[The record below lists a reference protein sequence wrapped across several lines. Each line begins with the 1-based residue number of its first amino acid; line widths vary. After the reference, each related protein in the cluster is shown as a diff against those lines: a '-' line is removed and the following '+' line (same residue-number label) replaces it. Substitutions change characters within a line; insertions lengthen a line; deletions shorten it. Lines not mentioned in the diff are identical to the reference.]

1 MPATAGARTDGAEC
15 SMQLIMRPVGGFSS
29 AQDATPVADKIPA
42 ITVIFSSVSNNVKT
56 YALIPAA
63 GSGSRMGAAQ
73 PKQYV
78 QIAGRPLLYYALRAL
93 ALHPAIEQVFI
104 VLAQDD
110 DHFTRCDWREFGAK
124 IKPLYCGGATRA
136 VSVFN
141 GLLAARDTIDGA
153 DWVLVHDAAR
163 PCLGREELDRLF
175 GEVDQDDTGGLLA
188 VPLADT
194 LKRANRD
201 SRVARTEPRDN
212 LWLAQTPQMF
222 RYRLLIE
229 ALRAGDPAVATDE
242 ARAIEG
248 LGLKPRLVMGTPS
261 NIKVTFPEDLALAEL
276 ILGSRQP
283 PAASRQRRTGV
294 ARRKAKKRS

>member
-1 MPATAGARTDGAEC
+1 
-15 SMQLIMRPVGGFSS
+15 MQHLLLIKSLQLQRSFF
-29 AQDATPVADKIPA
+29 
-42 ITVIFSSVSNNVKT
+42 TVPEKFKS

-63 GSGSRMGAAQ
+63 GSGARMGAAQ

-78 QIAGRPLLYYALRAL
+78 EIAGRPLLYYALRSL
-93 ALHPAIEQVFI
+93 ALHPAIEQVFV
-104 VLAQDD
+104 VLAQGDD
-110 DHFTRCDWREFGAK
+110 RFKRCDWREFGTK
-124 IKPLYCGGATRA
+124 LKPLYCGGETRS

-141 GLLAARDTIDGA
+141 GLLAARDTIGGS

-175 GEVDQDDTGGLLA
+175 GEIEADDTGGLLA

-229 ALRAGDPAVATDE
+229 ALRATDTTIATDE

-248 LGLKPRLVMGTPS
+248 LGLKPRLVMGSTS

-276 ILGSRQP
+276 ILESRK
-283 PAASRQRRTGV
+283 TGT
-294 ARRKAKKRS
+294 AKKNRKNNTEPPRRQDAKKSSVPNKKKVSKKSR